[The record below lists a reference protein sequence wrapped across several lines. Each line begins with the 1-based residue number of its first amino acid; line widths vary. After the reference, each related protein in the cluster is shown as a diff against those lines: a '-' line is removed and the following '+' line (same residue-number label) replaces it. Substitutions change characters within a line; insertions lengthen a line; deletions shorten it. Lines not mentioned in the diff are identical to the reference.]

1 MCLAFGAA
9 KRADKTGL
17 GILGSRIKDTGAG
30 QALDKIGDTGAAK
43 AVEKASDSGVAKAGK
58 AVKKNANQALQIAR
72 KY

>member
-9 KRADKTGL
+9 KKIDNSAL
-17 GILGSRIKDTGAG
+17 GIFGSRIKDTGAAK
-30 QALDKIGDTGAAK
+30 ALDKVGDTGAAK
-43 AVEKASDSGVAKAGK
+43 AVEKVSDSGVAKAGK